1 MIAPL
6 ALIMLISGMAN
17 SGSEGAWARVKAKIV
32 GAFVQECPPEIAACE
47 VCRRLRCESPEWIAC
62 ERRLKAEHY
71 LRTGDHASVE
81 KFFGTLKRSYGLR
94 RLPYFNLPRNA
105 AALALACFAYNL
117 RRWHAL
123 ATG

>member
-1 MIAPL
+1 VIAPL

-71 LRTGDHASVE
+71 LRAGDHASVE
-81 KFFGTLKRSYGLR
+81 GLR
-94 RLPYFNLPRNA
+94 AGHRCECETPDSDRSSRSGSA
-105 AALALACFAYNL
+105 S
-117 RRWHAL
+117 
-123 ATG
+123 